1 MNRQEKLQYC
11 YSLPGGK
18 DGAPPVCSA
27 DFRERKEKKRRMC
40 YNWCN
45 QFMQSFFM
53 SGIGKR
59 LPGEI
64 REAQGRQRKH
74 IPFSDPLFA

>member
-1 MNRQEKLQYC
+1 MYRYGREEMTSAL
-11 YSLPGGK
+11 SPGS
-18 DGAPPVCSA
+18 GART

-59 LPGEI
+59 LPGKI

-74 IPFSDPLFA
+74 IPFSGPLFA